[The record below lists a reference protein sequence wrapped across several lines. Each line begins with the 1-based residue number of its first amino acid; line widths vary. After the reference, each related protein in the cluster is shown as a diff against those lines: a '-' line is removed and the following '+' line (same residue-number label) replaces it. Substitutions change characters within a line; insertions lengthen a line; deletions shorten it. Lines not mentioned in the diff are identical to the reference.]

1 MLKKYAPANQTK
13 RNYQQWWQSQN
24 LMLKQWCIRQ
34 NNKRFK
40 QPMTMQPNQVLKTWP
55 TGQEVP
61 EVTKQPKPDAKKYGL
76 QVEHKMPHFWL
87 WVKGKFLHLSS
98 VIIWGTS
105 TYLLQQPAKLPLLL
119 LELQPPKESLLKAHC
134 TPGVKLKA
142 LVFEES
148 ISGDTWFCC
157 STQCAERVLL
167 CSLFQAL

>member
-1 MLKKYAPANQTK
+1 M
-13 RNYQQWWQSQN
+13 
-24 LMLKQWCIRQ
+24 
-34 NNKRFK
+34 
-40 QPMTMQPNQVLKTWP
+40 MQPNQVLKTWP

-142 LVFEES
+142 LVFEKS
-148 ISGDTWFCC
+148 IGGDTWFCC

-167 CSLFQAL
+167 CSLFKALLPCIRNMQCMEQSWSYSWSLMPNIDQSDQEQGGATPA